1 MSTVRTIHNP
11 TRHQGTTSTSV
22 SVFVVDDHALVRQG
36 IVQLINLEED
46 LQVVGEGTG
55 SAETV
60 ATIKRLQPKVV
71 LVDLEMPDLRGT
83 DFIEQIKDGQSKP
96 RVLVCTMHATYA
108 YVAEALRCG
117 ADGYVLKS
125 SPSAFL
131 IEGIRRVAS
140 GQGHIDP
147 ALQNDVIKLLQR
159 RGQERMDNPL
169 TVQEIDAVRLAADG
183 LSNAEIAERTS
194 QSVETVK
201 LRLRRSFQKL
211 GVADRASAVAVA
223 LRRNLIQ

>member
-1 MSTVRTIHNP
+1 MPI
-11 TRHQGTTSTSV
+11 
-22 SVFVVDDHALVRQG
+22 SVFVVDDHTLVRQG
-36 IVQLINLEED
+36 IVQLINFEDDLE
-46 LQVVGEGTG
+46 VVGEGTG
-55 SAETV
+55 SAETI
-60 ATIKRLQPKVV
+60 AAIKRLQPQVV
-71 LVDLEMPDLRGT
+71 LVDLEMPEVRGT
-83 DFIEQIKDGQSKP
+83 DFIVQIKGGRTKP
-96 RVLVCTMHATYA
+96 RILVCTMHATYA

-125 SPSAFL
+125 SPTAFL
-131 IEGIRRVAS
+131 VDGIRRVAS

-147 ALQNDVIKLLQR
+147 ALQNDVIKLLQS
-159 RGQERMDNPL
+159 GDQQAMDNPL

-183 LSNAEIAERTS
+183 LSNTEIAERTG

-211 GVADRASAVAVA
+211 GAADRASAVALA